1 MSHLN
6 PGYVR
11 PPPPKKTPD
20 QIFDDVRREYGE
32 PHFTTKRNPV
42 GTLNEPFWAALY
54 RSEPIFCS
62 SHKNILSMSLAE
74 TFIGL

>member
-11 PPPPKKTPD
+11 PPPPPKKTPD

-42 GTLNEPFWAALY
+42 GTLNEPFWAA
-54 RSEPIFCS
+54 P
-62 SHKNILSMSLAE
+62 LSL
-74 TFIGL
+74 